1 MLREEVVADDRY
13 LWHRTN
19 ELDAVIRTAPGTA
32 YAVETMFARDRLSR
46 DAVAKR
52 ITRLGHAK
60 KEFGVED
67 ALSVL
72 LVGITKATRPAE
84 EDLKSLE
91 EQGVLIRYV
100 ELE

>member
-1 MLREEVVADDRY
+1 MADDRY